1 MSRWRE
7 MELRKMKAAIQEA
20 SFSFAKIQRNSV
32 KLSWVRSSKK
42 GMEGENWR
50 NGRRKE
56 ETSWAVW
63 VVRILLPAADHSQP
77 APSSP
82 WHRSRYLCKSHHSQ
96 AVLYWILWLRSIL
109 SLAHTLLVLR
119 RPVPSLPAIPDTS
132 TVTPWGCRALQGSNS
147 SSENSEIH
155 SGDLLVHDPY
165 RNEPRDLFLIS
176 KCHFRSTEAGSA
188 FDIRSSYG
196 SCLQQ
201 DLWYIV

>member
-1 MSRWRE
+1 MNGWIDNGWVCIWVGGWVHRWRDRWMDWWTDGQMSRWRE

-42 GMEGENWR
+42 GMEGE
-50 NGRRKE
+50 KE
-56 ETSWAVW
+56 KQWKEAWGETSWAVW

-82 WHRSRYLCKSHHSQ
+82 WNRSRYLCKSRHSQ

-119 RPVPSLPAIPDTS
+119 RPVPSLSAIPDTS
-132 TVTPWGCRALQGSNS
+132 TVTHWGCRTQQGTAPT
-147 SSENSEIH
+147 
-155 SGDLLVHDPY
+155 LP
-165 RNEPRDLFLIS
+165 
-176 KCHFRSTEAGSA
+176 
-188 FDIRSSYG
+188 
-196 SCLQQ
+196 
-201 DLWYIV
+201 